1 MNFFIISFV
10 VLSLVGSIMW
20 VMPTKRDRFLATLRL
35 EAKRLGFQV
44 QLTKLTYPREK
55 GEIEARRVS
64 SVVYRLLR
72 GTITQPEHQNWV
84 SWRVVRCET
93 NACEGLTAGWG
104 WVVGERE
111 LSVAQLERVNELLIS
126 MPIGIIGLES
136 TPIHVSAFWMESEN
150 ELLEVIKKP
159 LERLIE
165 MKI

>member
-10 VLSLVGSIMW
+10 VLSLVGSVMW
-20 VMPTKRDRFLATLRL
+20 VMPTKRDKFLSVLRL

-55 GEIEARRVS
+55 GEVEARRVS

-72 GTITQPEHQNWV
+72 GRITQTEHQNWK

-111 LSVAQLERVNELLIS
+111 LSLNQLESINELLVA
-126 MPIGIIGLES
+126 MPIGIVGLES
-136 TPIHVSAFWMESEN
+136 TPIHVSVFWNESEN
-150 ELLEVIKKP
+150 ELLDAIKKP
-159 LERLIE
+159 LDHLIGLK
-165 MKI
+165 M